1 MLDTAIIG
9 GGLCGLALA
18 RSLKKADRSLT
29 LFEARARLGG
39 RILSAV
45 PATTGEALDLGP
57 TWFWP
62 DTQPLIT
69 AFVSE
74 LGLST
79 FAQHDE
85 GAVLHLTE
93 ADKAPQGFA
102 QQVHGGARRIAGGM
116 ARMVATLAD
125 GLDEDEIRLGHVLQ
139 KVEDKGDHV
148 VLTFRVDDA
157 FLTVEARHVVI
168 ALPPRLVAETVRF
181 SPDLDSATRDA
192 MGAAPTWM
200 AAQAK
205 VVMAFTAPFW
215 REAGQSGNAFVTH
228 EQAVVGEIFDAC
240 DASGTKAA
248 LGGFLSF
255 PPDLREAFVAGL
267 PMLMDSQM
275 AQVFGSAAEG
285 AEQLYQDWALEPF
298 TCSARDRAEPQG
310 EHVAFSNPLLRRP
323 LWDGRLYLGGS
334 ETATQGAGYLEGA
347 LEAARRIDRAL
358 ARARSEED
366 DMVLPEGLSINA
378 ASLARFSA
386 WVATLNDAAFEAY
399 RVRLNRALATQQREQ
414 LTQRAMLGAIEDI
427 YERAVDMLDTLPFDL
442 RDVPVEKGRSA
453 LMSDVQLPF
462 RDFIQTLLDDIVA
475 FNRTSCALSNFPG
488 EHHLA
493 KDYVQTIL
501 RDVAAAWRD
510 FCLAANRR
518 LLAKAEAGLAAV
530 DGLPPGAGPRKGPI
544 LTSAS

>member
-1 MLDTAIIG
+1 MLETAIIG

-18 RSLKKADRSLT
+18 RHLEKQGRSFT
-29 LFEARARLGG
+29 VFEARARLGG

-45 PATTGEALDLGP
+45 SATTGGALDLGP

-69 AFVSE
+69 AFVSD
-74 LGLST
+74 LGLVS
-79 FAQHDE
+79 FPQHDE

-93 ADKAPQGFA
+93 ADKTPRGLD
-102 QQVHGGARRIAGGM
+102 QQVHGGAQRVAGGM
-116 ARMVATLAD
+116 SRIIAALAE
-125 GLDEDEIRLGHVLQ
+125 GLPEERVRLGHVLSG
-139 KVEDKGDHV
+139 VEDKGDHV
-148 VLTFRVDDA
+148 ALTFRVDDA

-181 SPDLDSATRDA
+181 TPDLDAATRDA

-205 VVMAFTAPFW
+205 VMIAFASAFW

-255 PPDLREAFVAGL
+255 PPDLREAFSVGL
-267 PMLMDSQM
+267 PLLMDSQM
-275 AQVFGSAAEG
+275 VQVFGSAAEAG
-285 AEQLYQDWALEPF
+285 EQHCQDWAQEPF
-298 TCSARDRAEPQG
+298 TCSTRDRAEPPG

-323 LWDGRLYLGGS
+323 LWDGRLHLGGS

-358 ARARSEED
+358 ARERAED
-366 DMVLPEGLSINA
+366 GAEPGVPDGLSVNA
-378 ASLARFSA
+378 ASLARFAA
-386 WVATLNDAAFEAY
+386 WVGAQNDTAFEAY
-399 RVRLNRALATQQREQ
+399 RVRLNRALATQDREQ
-414 LTQRAMLGAIEDI
+414 LTQRAMLGAIEDL
-427 YERAVDMLDTLPFDL
+427 YDRAADMLDTLPFDM
-442 RDVPVEKGRSA
+442 RGVGVEKGRSA
-453 LMSDVQLPF
+453 LMPDVQLPF
-462 RDFIQTLLDDIVA
+462 RDFIQTLLDDVIA

-488 EHHLA
+488 EHHLS

-518 LLAKAEAGLAAV
+518 LLAKAEAGTP
-530 DGLPPGAGPRKGPI
+530 LPP
-544 LTSAS
+544 ASVPGVARS

>member
-18 RSLKKADRSLT
+18 RHLAKQGHGFT

-45 PATTGEALDLGP
+45 SATGGDALDLGP

-62 DTQPLIT
+62 DTQPHIT
-69 AFVSE
+69 AFVAE
-74 LGLST
+74 LGLAD

-85 GAVLHLTE
+85 GVVLHLTE
-93 ADKAPQGFA
+93 ADKTPQALGG
-102 QQVHGGARRIAGGM
+102 QSVHGGARRVAGGM
-116 ARMVATLAD
+116 SRLVATLAE
-125 GLDEDEIRLGHVLQ
+125 GLGEDKIRLGHTLVG
-139 KVEDKGDHV
+139 VEDKADHV
-148 VLTFRVDDA
+148 LLTFRVDDA
-157 FLTVEARHVVI
+157 FLTVEARHAVI

-181 SPDLDSATRDA
+181 TPEIDTATRDA

-205 VVMAFTAPFW
+205 VMVAYASPFW
-215 REAGQSGNAFVTH
+215 RAAGQSGNAFVTH

-240 DASGTKAA
+240 DATGAKAA
-248 LGGFLSF
+248 IGGFLSF
-255 PPDLREAFVAGL
+255 PPDLREAFIAGL

-275 AQVFGSAAEG
+275 VQVFGSAAEG
-285 AEQLYQDWALEPF
+285 GEQHYQDWAQEPF
-298 TCSARDRAEPQG
+298 TCSARDRAEPAG

-323 LWDGRLYLGGS
+323 LWDGRLHFGGS

-358 ARARSEED
+358 ARARVAED
-366 DMVLPEGLSINA
+366 ADVDVPVPDGLSVNA
-378 ASLARFSA
+378 ASLARFAA
-386 WVATLNDAAFEAY
+386 WVSAQNDAVFEAY
-399 RVRLNRALATQQREQ
+399 RTRLNRALATQQREQ
-414 LTQRAMLGAIEDI
+414 LTQIAMLGAIEDL
-427 YERAVDMLDTLPFDL
+427 YDRAVDMLDTLPFDM
-442 RDVPVEKGRSA
+442 RDVPVEKGRSG
-453 LMSDVQLPF
+453 LMPDVQLPF
-462 RDFIQTLLDDIVA
+462 RDFIQTLLDDVVA

-488 EHHLA
+488 EHHLS

-518 LLAKAEAGLAAV
+518 LLAKAEAGAPRAGV
-530 DGLPPGAGPRKGPI
+530 TPLPLRQ
-544 LTSAS
+544 

>member
-18 RSLKKADRSLT
+18 RQFKLQGRSFT
-29 LFEARARLGG
+29 VFEARPRLGG

-45 PATTGEALDLGP
+45 AASNGAAFDLGP

-62 DTQPLIT
+62 DTQPLIA
-69 AFVSE
+69 AFVAE
-74 LGLST
+74 LGLAA
-79 FAQHDE
+79 FPQHDE
-85 GAVLHLTE
+85 GTVLHLTE
-93 ADKAPQGFA
+93 ADKQPQAFT
-102 QQVHGGARRIAGGM
+102 QEVHGGAQRVAGGT
-116 ARMVATLAD
+116 ARLVSVLAE
-125 GLDEDEIRLGHVLQ
+125 GIGEERLRLNHVLHS
-139 KVEDKGDHV
+139 VEDKGDHV

-157 FLTVEARHVVI
+157 FIIVEARHAVL

-181 SPDLDSATRDA
+181 IPELDHATFEA

-200 AAQAK
+200 AQQAK
-205 VVMAFTAPFW
+205 VLMAYPSAFW
-215 REAGQSGNAFVTH
+215 RLAGQSGNAFVTH

-240 DASGTKAA
+240 DVTGGKAA

-255 PPDLREAFVAGL
+255 PPDLREAFADGL

-275 AQVFGSAAEG
+275 VQVFGSAADG
-285 AEQLYQDWALEPF
+285 GEQLYQDWASEAF
-298 TCSARDRAEPQG
+298 TCSARDKAEPRG

-323 LWDGRLYLGGS
+323 LWEGRLHLGGS

-358 ARARSEED
+358 SRARVEEAGAVIPD
-366 DMVLPEGLSINA
+366 GLPLNV
-378 ASLARFSA
+378 ASLARFA
-386 WVATLNDAAFEAY
+386 HWVAGQNDAAFEAY
-399 RVRLNRALATQQREQ
+399 RIRLNRALASQDREQ

-427 YERAVDMLDTLPFDL
+427 YERAADLIETLPFDMT
-442 RDVPVEKGRSA
+442 DVPVEKGRSA

-462 RDFIQTLLDDIVA
+462 RDFIQTLLDDVVA

-488 EHHLA
+488 EHHLSR
-493 KDYVQTIL
+493 DYVQTIL

-518 LLAKAEAGLAAV
+518 LLAKAEAGTP
-530 DGLPPGAGPRKGPI
+530 LPPGAASGPV
-544 LTSAS
+544 LTRAS

>member
-1 MLDTAIIG
+1 MLDVAIIG

-18 RSLKKADRSLT
+18 RQLKKAGRGFT
-29 LFEARARLGG
+29 VFEARARLGG
-39 RILSAV
+39 RVLSAV
-45 PATTGEALDLGP
+45 SATTGEALDLGP

-62 DTQPLIT
+62 DTQPLVT

-74 LGLST
+74 LGLAS
-79 FAQHDE
+79 FSQHDE

-93 ADKAPQGFA
+93 ADKNPGALA
-102 QQVHGGARRIAGGM
+102 QAVHGGARRVAGGVS
-116 ARMVATLAD
+116 RLIATLAD
-125 GLDEDEIRLGHVLQ
+125 GLAEDEVRLGHVLVG
-139 KVEDKGDHV
+139 VEDKGDHV
-148 VLTFRVDDA
+148 VLAFRVDDA
-157 FLTVEARHVVI
+157 LLILEARHAVI

-181 SPDLDSATRDA
+181 VPDLDAPTREA

-205 VVMAFTAPFW
+205 VMVAYASPFW
-215 REAGQSGNAFVTH
+215 RLAGQSGNAFVTH

-240 DASGTKAA
+240 DATGSKAA

-255 PPDLREAFVAGL
+255 PPQLRADFAAGL

-275 AQVFGSAAEG
+275 VQVFGSAAEG
-285 AEQLYQDWALEPF
+285 GEQLYQDWALEPF
-298 TCSARDRAEPQG
+298 TCSARDRDEPQG
-310 EHVAFSNPLLRRP
+310 EHVAFSNPLLRRA
-323 LWDGRLYLGGS
+323 LWDGRLHLGGS

-358 ARARSEED
+358 ARQRSEEAEEPG
-366 DMVLPEGLSINA
+366 LPEGLSVNA
-378 ASLARFSA
+378 ASLARYAA
-386 WVATLNDAAFEAY
+386 WVAAQNDKAFEAY

-414 LTQRAMLGAIEDI
+414 LTQRAMLGAIEEI
-427 YERAVDMLDTLPFDL
+427 YERAADLLDTLPFDMA
-442 RDVPVEKGRSA
+442 DVPVEKGRSA

-462 RDFIQTLLDDIVA
+462 RDFIQTLLDDVIA

-488 EHHLA
+488 EHHLSR
-493 KDYVQTIL
+493 DYVQTIL

-518 LLAKAEAGLAAV
+518 LLAKAEAGAP
-530 DGLPPGAGPRKGPI
+530 LPPGAGPRSGPI